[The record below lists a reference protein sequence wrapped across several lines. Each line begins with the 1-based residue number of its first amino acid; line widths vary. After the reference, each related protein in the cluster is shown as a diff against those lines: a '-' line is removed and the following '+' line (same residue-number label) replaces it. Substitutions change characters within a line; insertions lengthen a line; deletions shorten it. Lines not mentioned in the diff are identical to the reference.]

1 MKRFWDAAAIVE
13 SGGRFTVLLDS
24 RPVRLPGGTPLGI
37 ASRPLAEAIAAE
49 WNAAA
54 AGRKD
59 HPFTPE
65 DVPLTRLV
73 GTATERIAP
82 DPAATVGALA
92 RYGETDLLCYR
103 ADFPPALAARQH
115 AAWQPLLDWA
125 ALSLDAPLSVTAGV
139 MAVTQPP
146 AALAALSRAVAAHAP
161 IALSA
166 LGLIV
171 QGTGSLVL
179 GLAVSHGRLG
189 AAEAHALA
197 TLDETFQAEE
207 WGEDEEAAARLA
219 RTGADIALGERLLAL
234 ARPEGP

>member
-1 MKRFWDAAAIVE
+1 MQRFWSRAEAGPARD
-13 SGGRFTVLLDS
+13 GGHAVLLDG
-24 RPVRLPGGTPLGI
+24 RPMRLPSGTHLAVPGL
-37 ASRPLAEAIAAE
+37 ALAHALAEE
-49 WNAAA
+49 WQA
-54 AGRKD
+54 AGGEKGRE
-59 HPFTPE
+59 FSLE
-65 DVPLTRLV
+65 ELPLTRLV
-73 GTATERIAP
+73 GNAIDLIAP
-82 DPAATVGALA
+82 DPAQAVATIAK
-92 RYGETDLLCYR
+92 YGETDLLCYR